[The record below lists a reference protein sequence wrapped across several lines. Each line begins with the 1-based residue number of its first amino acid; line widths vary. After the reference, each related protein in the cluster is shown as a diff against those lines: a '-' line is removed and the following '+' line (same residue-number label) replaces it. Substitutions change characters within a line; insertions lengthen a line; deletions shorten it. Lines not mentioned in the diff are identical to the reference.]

1 MKLQI
6 TDRDNLLA
14 EAEVET
20 LQRRYAFQM
29 SRFEQLI
36 RNAKADL
43 RPFGDNRVLCEM
55 AVSAQGFKLIR
66 AAEIED
72 DATKAVSRALDRAQ
86 RTLQR
91 SLDMRQL
98 FSATAEVD
106 SLSVRRQDPQGNES
120 NVVETNSRKA
130 KQ

>member
-55 AVSAQGFKLIR
+55 VVSAQGFKLIR

-106 SLSVRRQDPQGNES
+106 SLSVRRRDTQGNES